1 MTDAESTE
9 ADDGTLARFDHD
21 AWRTLAGAGV
31 GYGIALLGM
40 FLALFVLPF
49 LVFLLL

>member
-1 MTDAESTE
+1 MAGTDEGGGFLT
-9 ADDGTLARFDHD
+9 RVDHA

-31 GYGIALLGM
+31 GYGIVLLGM

-49 LVFLLL
+49 LVFLVL

>member
-1 MTDAESTE
+1 MTDAEPTD
-9 ADDGTLARFDHD
+9 ADGGILARSDHD

>member
-1 MTDAESTE
+1 MSDAESTGT
-9 ADDGTLARFDHD
+9 DGGMLARYDHD
-21 AWRTLAGAGV
+21 AWRTLAGTGV